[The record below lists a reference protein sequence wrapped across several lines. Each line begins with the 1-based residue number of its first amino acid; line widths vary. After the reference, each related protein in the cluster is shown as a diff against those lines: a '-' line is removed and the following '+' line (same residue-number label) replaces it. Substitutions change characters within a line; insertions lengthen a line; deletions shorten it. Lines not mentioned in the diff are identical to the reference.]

1 MRIAVDARELC
12 GRPTGVGRY
21 LAEIARVWRDL
32 PEAAGHEIVW
42 CGDRPFEHPLIDR
55 PGWRTAVRPGRGP
68 YWEQIAF
75 PGLAKVAVAD
85 VLFSPAYSGPI
96 LGSTPLVVSIHDVSF
111 AAHPEWFR
119 WREGLRR
126 RVLTRA
132 SARKAATVLT
142 LTECSRREIHRHL
155 DVPLDRITIA
165 APGPSGLAVA
175 RPADAPQHTVLMAG
189 SVFNRRHVPE
199 LMAGFGAL
207 VTRRPKAALAI
218 VGENRTWPHQDLEA
232 ARRASGAADRIALH
246 SYVSDDA
253 LARLYGSARAF
264 AYLSS
269 YEGFGIP
276 PLDALA
282 HGVPP
287 VLLDTPVARE
297 VFGEAAEYVARPEP
311 ALIADALERVLYD
324 DARRNAIL
332 RAAPEVV
339 GRYSWTTCART
350 VLAALER
357 AAASG
362 GRR

>member
-21 LAEIARVWRDL
+21 LAEVARVWRDL

-42 CGDRPFEHPLIDR
+42 CGDRPFEHPLLDR
-55 PGWRTAVRPGRGP
+55 AGWRTAVRPGRGP

-75 PGLAKVAVAD
+75 PGLAKVAMAD
-85 VLFSPAYSGPI
+85 VLFAPAYSGPVV
-96 LGSTPLVVSIHDVSF
+96 GSTPLVVAIHDVSF

-126 RVLTRA
+126 RLLTRA
-132 SARKAATVLT
+132 SARRAAAVLT
-142 LTECSRREIHRHL
+142 LTEFSRREIHRYL
-155 DVPLDRITIA
+155 GVPLDRIHLA
-165 APGPSGLAVA
+165 APGPSGLAVT
-175 RPADAPQHTVLMAG
+175 RPADAPRHTVLMAG

-199 LMAGFGAL
+199 LMAGFGRL
-207 VTRRPKAALAI
+207 VARRPHAALAV
-218 VGENRTWPHQDLEA
+218 VGENRTWPPQDLEA
-232 ARRASGAADRIALH
+232 ARRDSGAAERIALH
-246 SYVSDDA
+246 SYVGDDA

-276 PLDALA
+276 PLDALV

-297 VFGEAAEYVARPEP
+297 VFGDAAEYVARPDP
-311 ALIADALERVLYD
+311 ALIADALDRVLYD
-324 DARRNAIL
+324 ETRRDAIL
-332 RAAPEVV
+332 RAAPAVV
-339 GRYSWTTCART
+339 ARYSWTACART
-350 VLAALER
+350 VLAALANAAER
-357 AAASG
+357 G
-362 GRR
+362 GR

>member
-21 LAEIARVWRDL
+21 LAEIARAWRDL

-42 CGDRPFEHPLIDR
+42 CGDRPFEHPLLNQ
-55 PGWRTAVRPGRGP
+55 PGWHTAVRPGHGP
-68 YWEQIAF
+68 YWEQVAF
-75 PGLAKVAVAD
+75 PGLAKVAMAD
-85 VLFSPAYSGPI
+85 VLFSPAYSGPV
-96 LGSTPLVVSIHDVSF
+96 LGSTPLVVAIHDVSF

-126 RVLTRA
+126 RILTRA
-132 SARKAATVLT
+132 SARRAASVLT
-142 LTECSRREIHRHL
+142 LTEFSRGEIHRHL
-155 DVPLDRITIA
+155 GVPLDRITIA
-165 APGPSGLAVA
+165 PPGPSGLAVT
-175 RPADAPQHTVLMAG
+175 PAAEAPQHTVLMAG

-207 VTRRPKAALAI
+207 VARRPKAALAI
-218 VGENRTWPHQDLEA
+218 VGENRTWPTQDLEA
-232 ARRASGAADRIALH
+232 ARRASGAAERIALH
-246 SYVSDDA
+246 SYVSDDT
-253 LARLYGSARAF
+253 LARLYGAARAF

-287 VLLDTPVARE
+287 VLLETPVARE
-297 VFGEAAEYVARPEP
+297 VFGDAAEYVARPDP
-311 ALIADALERVLYD
+311 ALVADALERVLYD
-324 DARRNAIL
+324 DTRREAIL
-332 RAAPEVV
+332 RAAPAVV
-339 GRYSWTTCART
+339 ARYSWTACART
-350 VLAALER
+350 VLTALER
-357 AAASG
+357 AAAEG